1 MNFRLRAQPQPL
13 GFQIAPLV
21 DILLVL
27 LLYFILTWN
36 FSLTEKQLDI
46 SVPSAD
52 QGRDA
57 MRAIGQMIINV
68 DAQGRIIVNRRVL
81 TGDELREMLLKLS
94 SSFPDQAVVLRGDQ
108 DTDYRH
114 IVRILDICR
123 AANIWNVAFATS
135 RPAPPPAQGGQ

>member
-46 SVPSAD
+46 SVPTAKE
-52 QGRDA
+52 GRDA
-57 MRAIGQMIINV
+57 PRAIGQMIINV

-81 TGDELREMLLKLS
+81 EDEELKTMLTRLAAD
-94 SSFPDQAVVLRGDQ
+94 FPDQAVVLRGDQ
-108 DTDYRH
+108 NAGYRH
-114 IVRILDICR
+114 IVRVLDICR

-135 RPAPPPAQGGQ
+135 RAEGGAGSGQQ

>member
-1 MNFRLRAQPQPL
+1 MNFRLRPQPQPL

-46 SVPSAD
+46 SVPTAKE
-52 QGRDA
+52 GRDA
-57 MRAIGQMIINV
+57 PRAIGQMIVNV
-68 DAQGRIIVNRRVL
+68 NAQGRLIVNRR
-81 TGDELREMLLKLS
+81 ELQEEELKQMLLQLAAD
-94 SSFPDQAVVLRGDQ
+94 FPDQAVVLRGDQ
-108 DTDYRH
+108 DAGYRH
-114 IVRILDICR
+114 IVRVLDICR

-135 RPAPPPAQGGQ
+135 RAESGSKRDQP